1 MAEQT
6 TKKRTSTSTAAKK
19 PSTTGAKKTAASTTR
34 ARSNYTT
41 VKNKSNVPAP
51 SDKPTKK
58 SAQSDKPENSKTSNY
73 KSNTESKKPKKP
85 KDKSVKMVPYILIVA
100 AILLVMCFIANAVG
114 NQNNCLNGGSEGD
127 HPLGYVGYYLCEV
140 IFGILGPAAYA
151 IPLVLFNLA
160 IFWKTYKENDKSS
173 IKITLTV
180 CTIIVTSALLH
191 VFLNISDMETL
202 YGFVEMYEIG
212 AARTGGGIL
221 GGYIAW
227 GLAKIGKVPLAIFL
241 LIVTLIPLIL
251 FLVGTHPQAMIDK
264 ISAYVKVQRQKAAAE
279 KAKREEDEKYEQM
292 KAQKEEQKRQKKL
305 EEQRQRAADI
315 QRRQAD
321 DVQEKRVDQ
330 SSQSSQKK
338 TDDSDD
344 DVKINNSALIDDEDA
359 KYKSDAPTA
368 TAVKTDYDERSAT
381 SERTELNCKTM
392 DDEPEMKDEYRD
404 DRAVSEETVINLDS
418 MDDGYAENNVS
429 DTEYSEENNSANT
442 VKFVINKTENE
453 PPIED
458 YGAKEEDFGG
468 DLELTEA
475 EGYIVDEVTGEIIGE
490 KVPEVKPYN
499 FPPFDL
505 MKQGPESYAANEEE
519 IEKNT
524 KILGEI
530 FESFRVKINDEIAC
544 SCGPTV
550 TRYEIK
556 PAPGVKVKQ
565 IANLGDDIAMG
576 LAKSGVRIEAP
587 IPGKAAVGVEVPNDD
602 RSTVF
607 LRNIIESPEFQNHKS
622 KTAACLGADISGR
635 PVVFDIEKMPHLLV
649 AGTTG
654 SGKSICINSII
665 MSILYKAKPSEVKL
679 VLIDP
684 KKVEFNVYK
693 DIPHLSCKIVS
704 DPKKAAGALNSAVN
718 EMEKR
723 FKLIEQVGVRNITGY
738 NEITKNDPDMP
749 YMPKMVIIIDEL
761 ADLMMTAKEDVETA
775 ICRIAQKA
783 RAAGIH
789 LILGT
794 QRPSV
799 DVITGLIKA
808 NVPSRIA
815 FTVRSTVDSRTVID
829 IGGAEKLL
837 GMGDMLY
844 MPVGAPKPIRV
855 QGSFVGDA
863 EVEKIVDYIKANN
876 DPVVYD
882 SDFEKS
888 IDEEAAKCGNPKRSG
903 DDMAGGESEGGS
915 DSEDS
920 KFWEAIELAI
930 DAGKIST
937 SLLQR
942 RLEIGYGRAAK
953 IIDRLE
959 ERGFVG
965 PADGNKPR
973 KILVTHQDIAEAR
986 MKG

>member
-6 TKKRTSTSTAAKK
+6 TKKRA
-19 PSTTGAKKTAASTTR
+19 STTGTAKKTTASGTQK
-34 ARSNYTT
+34 NYST
-41 VKNKSNVPAP
+41 VRNKSNVPAP
-51 SDKPTKK
+51 SDKPARGMQPSGAAKNKPAPQKGGSNAKNKK
-58 SAQSDKPENSKTSNY
+58 KPE
-73 KSNTESKKPKKP
+73 
-85 KDKSVKMVPYILIVA
+85 DKSVKMVPYILIVS
-100 AILLVMCFIANAVG
+100 AILLVICFVANAFG
-114 NQNNCLNGGSEGD
+114 NQNNYLDGGSEGD
-127 HPLGYVGYYLCEV
+127 HPLGYVGYYLCEIILG
-140 IFGILGPAAYA
+140 IFGPAAYA

-160 IFWKTYKENDKSS
+160 IFWKTYNESKKTTV
-173 IKITLTV
+173 KIILTV
-180 CTIIVTSALLH
+180 ATIITTSALLH
-191 VFLNISDMETL
+191 VILNISDADMRYEFL
-202 YGFVEMYEIG
+202 EFYEMG
-212 AARTGGGIL
+212 AARMGGGIL

-227 GLAKIGKVPLAIFL
+227 GLASIGRAFLAIFI
-241 LIVTLIPLIL
+241 LIAILIPLVL
-251 FLVGTHPQAMIDK
+251 FLVGTHPQAMIDR
-264 ISAYVKVQRQKAAAE
+264 ISLWAKAQKAKADAE
-279 KAKREEDEKYEQM
+279 RARREDDEEYEQI
-292 KAQKEEQKRQKKL
+292 KAQKEELKRQRRLEAQRRKL
-305 EEQRQRAADI
+305 EEEKSRSAMESESESATNAVADTNDDEVTLNSAAF
-315 QRRQAD
+315 
-321 DVQEKRVDQ
+321 
-330 SSQSSQKK
+330 
-338 TDDSDD
+338 DD
-344 DVKINNSALIDDEDA
+344 DDATYKNDTNKTGAESFATDKDEINYGSI
-359 KYKSDAPTA
+359 
-368 TAVKTDYDERSAT
+368 
-381 SERTELNCKTM
+381 
-392 DDEPEMKDEYRD
+392 DDEPEMNDSYRENRNYSDEN
-404 DRAVSEETVINLDS
+404 VLNLDS
-418 MDDGYAENNVS
+418 VSDGYADEVDS
-429 DTEYSEENNSANT
+429 YAFGEDESENT
-442 VKFVINKTENE
+442 VKFVINKTEDE
-453 PPIED
+453 PPMED
-458 YGAKEEDFGG
+458 YGASEEDFGG
-468 DLELTEA
+468 DIDATGSGE
-475 EGYIVDEVTGEIIGE
+475 YIVDEATGEIIGE
-490 KVPEVKPYN
+490 KAPEVKVYN

-505 MKQGPESYAANEEE
+505 MKQGPSSYAANEEE

-524 KILGEI
+524 KILSETL
-530 FESFRVKINDEIAC
+530 ESFRVKINDEIAC

-587 IPGKAAVGVEVPNDD
+587 IPGKAAVGVEVPNDE

-738 NEITKNDPDMP
+738 NEITKNDPEMP

-815 FTVRSTVDSRTVID
+815 FTVRSAVDSRTVID

-863 EVEKIVDYIKANN
+863 EVERIVDYIKANN
-876 DPVVYD
+876 DPVIYD

-888 IDEEAAKCGNPKRSG
+888 IDEEAAKCGNPKRGG
-903 DDMAGGESEGGS
+903 DDIASGENEGGS

>member
-1 MAEQT
+1 MTNDTKDGTPMAQNT
-6 TKKRTSTSTAAKK
+6 TQKK
-19 PSTTGAKKTAASTTR
+19 PTAASQKKNVGATQTRTAQTRTTT
-34 ARSNYTT
+34 ARTTAQKVVRNNSNIPT
-41 VKNKSNVPAP
+41 P
-51 SDKPTKK
+51 SDKSPVPVKTAPKNNTGKGNASTQKGKAPQNKKTKSK
-58 SAQSDKPENSKTSNY
+58 ENKA
-73 KSNTESKKPKKP
+73 
-85 KDKSVKMVPYILIVA
+85 VQLIPYILIVVSV
-100 AILLVMCFIANAVG
+100 LFVMCFVTNAFCNPANY
-114 NQNNCLNGGSEGD
+114 LDGGSEGD
-127 HPLGYVGYYLCEV
+127 HALGYVGYYVCEV
-140 IFGILGPAAYA
+140 VLGIFGPAAYA
-151 IPLVLFNLA
+151 IPLVLLNLA
-160 IFWKTYKENDKSS
+160 LFWKNYVENEKTGV
-173 IKITLTV
+173 KIALTV
-180 CTIIVTSALLH
+180 STLIAISALLH
-191 VFLNISDMETL
+191 VLFNLDDVDMLSD
-202 YGFVEMYEIG
+202 FVELYEMG
-212 AARTGGGIL
+212 AARQGGGIL
-221 GGYIAW
+221 GGYIAF
-227 GLAKIGKVPLAIFL
+227 GLVKLGKVPLAIFIL
-241 LIVTLIPLIL
+241 VAVLIPLIL

-264 ISAYVKVQRQKAAAE
+264 ISAWAKEQKEAAAAD
-279 KAKREEDEKYEQM
+279 KARREDDKRYEQLQ
-292 KAQKEEQKRQKKL
+292 AQKEDLKRQKKL
-305 EEQRQRAADI
+305 EAQKKKLDEQRAQYYAQQESVKEESDGYEENERDDI
-315 QRRQAD
+315 M
-321 DVQEKRVDQ
+321 
-330 SSQSSQKK
+330 
-338 TDDSDD
+338 
-344 DVKINNSALIDDEDA
+344 INNAAFEESSEQYAEESESYDLDYSNLNSEPDMSDSFRENSEEKEEIILNLENIGDDF
-359 KYKSDAPTA
+359 
-368 TAVKTDYDERSAT
+368 DEFEEENIQNDSI
-381 SERTELNCKTM
+381 NFVINNP
-392 DDEPEMKDEYRD
+392 DDEPPM
-404 DRAVSEETVINLDS
+404 EE
-418 MDDGYAENNVS
+418 
-429 DTEYSEENNSANT
+429 
-442 VKFVINKTENE
+442 
-453 PPIED
+453 
-458 YGAKEEDFGG
+458 YGAAEDDFGG
-468 DLELTEA
+468 DLDATIA
-475 EGYIVDEVTGEIIGE
+475 EGYVVDEVTGEIIGD
-490 KVPEVKPYN
+490 KPAQIKPYK

-505 MKQGPESYAANEEE
+505 LKSGPASYAANQEE
-519 IEKNT
+519 IAKNT
-524 KILGEI
+524 RILRDTL
-530 FESFRVKINDEIAC
+530 ESFKVKINEVSC

-607 LRNIIESPEFQNHKS
+607 LRNIIEAPEFQNHKS
-622 KTAACLGADISGR
+622 RTAACLGADISGR
-635 PVVFDIEKMPHLLV
+635 PIVFDIEKMPHLLV

-693 DIPHLSCKIVS
+693 DIPHLSCRIVS

-738 NEITKNDPDMP
+738 NEITKDDPDMP
-749 YMPKMVIIIDEL
+749 YMPRMVIIIDEL

-815 FTVRSTVDSRTVID
+815 FTVRSMVDSRTVID
-829 IGGAEKLL
+829 ISGAEKLL

-855 QGSFVGDA
+855 QGAFVGDA
-863 EVEKIVDYIKANN
+863 EVEKIVDYIKDNN

-888 IDEEAAKCGNPKRSG
+888 IDEEAAKCGNPKRSASE
-903 DDMAGGESEGGS
+903 DMDNSEGGS
-915 DSEDS
+915 DSEDP

-973 KILVTHQDIAEAR
+973 KILVTHQDIAEKR
-986 MKG
+986 MNG

>member
-1 MAEQT
+1 MAERT
-6 TKKRTSTSTAAKK
+6 TQKK
-19 PSTTGAKKTAASTTR
+19 PSTTQTKRPSSAQSAKSGQKTVRNYSNVPKPGDKAPSTTR
-34 ARSNYTT
+34 NATSST
-41 VKNKSNVPAP
+41 NK
-51 SDKPTKK
+51 KPTSQKPTPKQEKPQSKK
-58 SAQSDKPENSKTSNY
+58 SG
-73 KSNTESKKPKKP
+73 ESKAEKF
-85 KDKSVKMVPYILIVA
+85 VPYILIVT
-100 AILLVMCFIANAVG
+100 AILLIMCFITNAFC
-114 NQNNCLNGGSEGD
+114 NPQNYLDGGSEGD
-127 HPLGYVGYYLCEV
+127 HALGYVGYYLCEIILG
-140 IFGILGPAAYA
+140 IFGSAAFA
-151 IPLVLFNLA
+151 IPLVLLNLA
-160 IFWKTYKENDKSS
+160 IFWKHYIENEKTVL
-173 IKITLTV
+173 KISLTV
-180 CTIIVTSALLH
+180 ATIVCISALLH
-191 VFLNISDMETL
+191 ILMNLDDVDMITN
-202 YGFVEMYEIG
+202 FVELYEMG

-221 GGYIAW
+221 GGYIAL
-227 GLAKIGKVPLAIFL
+227 GLVKIGRVPLALFVL
-241 LIVTLIPLIL
+241 VAVLIPLIL
-251 FLVGTHPQAMIDK
+251 FLVGTNPQAMIDK
-264 ISAYVKVQRQKAAAE
+264 ISHWIKEEKKKADAE
-279 KAKREEDEKYEQM
+279 KARRADDKRYEELA
-292 KAQKEEQKRQKKL
+292 AQRAELKRQKKL
-305 EEQRQRAADI
+305 EAQRKKLEAEKEKYYKNQVEDDEIEEEPISDSYGEDDESAEISLNSSAFDYEPDEAYAPISEPEELDYSNLSIEPVMNDEFRED
-315 QRRQAD
+315 RQASEVTLLNLETLDSNYETIEEGYEDGAESVNFVINSPD
-321 DVQEKRVDQ
+321 DQPPMEEYG
-330 SSQSSQKK
+330 
-338 TDDSDD
+338 
-344 DVKINNSALIDDEDA
+344 ADEDA
-359 KYKSDAPTA
+359 
-368 TAVKTDYDERSAT
+368 
-381 SERTELNCKTM
+381 
-392 DDEPEMKDEYRD
+392 
-404 DRAVSEETVINLDS
+404 
-418 MDDGYAENNVS
+418 
-429 DTEYSEENNSANT
+429 
-442 VKFVINKTENE
+442 
-453 PPIED
+453 
-458 YGAKEEDFGG
+458 FGG
-468 DLELTEA
+468 ELDPNLA
-475 EGYIVDEVTGEIIGE
+475 GKYVVDEITGEIIGE
-490 KVPEVKPYN
+490 RPSEIKPYK

-505 MKQGPESYAANEEE
+505 MKSGPASYAANQEE
-519 IEKNT
+519 IAKNT
-524 KILGEI
+524 RVLRDIL
-530 FESFRVKINDEIAC
+530 ESFKVKINEVSC

-587 IPGKAAVGVEVPNDD
+587 IPGKAAVGVEVPNDE

-622 KTAACLGADISGR
+622 KTAASLGSDISGR
-635 PVVFDIEKMPHLLV
+635 PIVFDIEKMPHLLV

-738 NEITKNDPDMP
+738 NEITKDDPDMP
-749 YMPKMVIIIDEL
+749 YMPRMVIIIDEL

-855 QGSFVGDA
+855 QGAFVGDA
-863 EVEKIVDYIKANN
+863 EVERIVEYIKDNN

-888 IDEEAAKCGNPKRSG
+888 IDEEAAKCGNPKRSSG
-903 DDMAGGESEGGS
+903 DDMPADAEGGS
-915 DSEDS
+915 DNEDP
-920 KFWEAIELAI
+920 KLWEAIELAI

-959 ERGFVG
+959 EKGFVG

-973 KILVTHQDIAEAR
+973 KILVTHQDIAEKR
-986 MKG
+986 FNG

>member
-1 MAEQT
+1 MRKNQT
-6 TKKRTSTSTAAKK
+6 TIQKDGNSMAQNTTPKKSGASMQKKPSAQTRTTAAK
-19 PSTTGAKKTAASTTR
+19 TTTAR
-34 ARSNYTT
+34 ATNQKVVRNNSNI
-41 VKNKSNVPAP
+41 PHP
-51 SDKPTKK
+51 SDKAPIPVKATPKNN
-58 SAQSDKPENSKTSNY
+58 NSSSQKG
-73 KSNTESKKPKKP
+73 KNTQNKKPQKKE
-85 KDKSVKMVPYILIVA
+85 SRAAQLVPYILIVIA
-100 AILLVMCFIANAVG
+100 VLFIMCFITNAFC
-114 NQNNCLNGGSEGD
+114 NPANCLDGGSEGD
-127 HPLGYVGYYLCEV
+127 HALGYIGYYICEIILG
-140 IFGILGPAAYA
+140 IFGPAAYA
-151 IPLVLFNLA
+151 IPLVLLNLA
-160 IFWKTYKENDKSS
+160 IFWKNYIENQKTTV
-173 IKITLTV
+173 KIVLTV
-180 CTIIVTSALLH
+180 STLVVISALLH
-191 VFLNISDMETL
+191 VIFNGSDVDMLSNFGEL
-202 YGFVEMYEIG
+202 YEMG
-212 AARTGGGIL
+212 AARQGGGIL
-221 GGYIAW
+221 GGYIAFA
-227 GLAKIGKVPLAIFL
+227 LVKIGKVPLAIFL
-241 LIVTLIPLIL
+241 LVAVLIPLVL

-264 ISAYVKVQRQKAAAE
+264 ISAWANEQKKAAA
-279 KAKREEDEKYEQM
+279 ADRARREEDKKYEQLQ
-292 KAQKEEQKRQKKL
+292 AQKEELKRQKKL
-305 EEQRQRAADI
+305 DAQKKKYDEQRAQYYAQQEQANDNVYPEEIDNGEEDI
-315 QRRQAD
+315 A
-321 DVQEKRVDQ
+321 
-330 SSQSSQKK
+330 
-338 TDDSDD
+338 
-344 DVKINNSALIDDEDA
+344 INNSAFDESAEQYADENES
-359 KYKSDAPTA
+359 YELDYSNLNSEPDMSDSFREDTDEPEKI
-368 TAVKTDYDERSAT
+368 VLNLENIGEDYDEISDE
-381 SERTELNCKTM
+381 STEDDSVRFVINNP
-392 DDEPEMKDEYRD
+392 DDEPPM
-404 DRAVSEETVINLDS
+404 EE
-418 MDDGYAENNVS
+418 
-429 DTEYSEENNSANT
+429 
-442 VKFVINKTENE
+442 
-453 PPIED
+453 
-458 YGAKEEDFGG
+458 YGAAEEDFGG
-468 DLELTEA
+468 DLEATLA
-475 EGYIVDEVTGEIIGE
+475 EGYVVDEITGEIIGE
-490 KVPEVKPYN
+490 KPAQIKPYK

-505 MKQGPESYAANEEE
+505 MKAGPASYAANQDE
-519 IEKNT
+519 IAKNT
-524 KILGEI
+524 RILRDTL
-530 FESFRVKINDEIAC
+530 ESFKVKINEVSC

-635 PVVFDIEKMPHLLV
+635 PIVFDIEKMPHLLV

-738 NEITKNDPDMP
+738 NEITKDDPDMP
-749 YMPKMVIIIDEL
+749 YMPRMVIIIDEL

-815 FTVRSTVDSRTVID
+815 FTVRSMVDSRTVID
-829 IGGAEKLL
+829 ISGAEKLL

-855 QGSFVGDA
+855 QGAFVGDS
-863 EVEKIVDYIKANN
+863 EVEKIVDYIKDNN

-888 IDEEAAKCGNPKRSG
+888 IDEEAAKCGNPKRSSS
-903 DDMAGGESEGGS
+903 DDMDSSEGGS
-915 DSEDS
+915 DSEDP

-973 KILVTHQDIAEAR
+973 KILVTHQDIAEKR
-986 MKG
+986 MNG

>member
-1 MAEQT
+1 MAEKTTQT
-6 TKKRTSTSTAAKK
+6 KPRSTAA
-19 PSTTGAKKTAASTTR
+19 
-34 ARSNYTT
+34 RSSSSQKT
-41 VKNKSNVPAP
+41 VKNYSNVPKP
-51 SDKPTKK
+51 SDKAPAELKSGKGSQNGNKNQKNTK
-58 SAQSDKPENSKTSNY
+58 NSK
-73 KSNTESKKPKKP
+73 
-85 KDKSVKMVPYILIVA
+85 DAGSVKLIPYILIVVA
-100 AILLVMCFIANAVG
+100 LLLIMCYVTNAFC
-114 NQNNCLNGGSEGD
+114 NPDNYLDGGSEGD
-127 HPLGYVGYYLCEV
+127 HALGYVGYYVCEIILG
-140 IFGILGPAAYA
+140 IFGPAAYA
-151 IPLVLFNLA
+151 IPLFLLNLA
-160 IFWKTYKENDKSS
+160 LFWRNYVENKKTVTKVV
-173 IKITLTV
+173 LTV
-180 CTIIVTSALLH
+180 CTMIVASALLH
-191 VFLNISDMETL
+191 VLLNIGDSD
-202 YGFVEMYEIG
+202 YAYSFVEFYEMG
-212 AARTGGGIL
+212 AARSGGGIL
-221 GGYIAW
+221 GGYLGFA
-227 GLAKIGKVPLAIFL
+227 LVKIGKAPIAIFL
-241 LIVTLIPLIL
+241 LIAVLIPLIL

-264 ISAYVKVQRQKAAAE
+264 ISAWVKEQKKIADAE
-279 KAKREEDEKYEQM
+279 RAKREDDKEYERLKAEREDI
-292 KAQKEEQKRQKKL
+292 KRQKKL
-305 EEQRQRAADI
+305 DAQRKKLE
-315 QRRQAD
+315 D
-321 DVQEKRVDQ
+321 DRLEYEN
-330 SSQSSQKK
+330 SSDGEYML
-338 TDDSDD
+338 DDPYDNENEATEA
-344 DVKINNSALIDDEDA
+344 IINSAVFDDPSLA
-359 KYKSDAPTA
+359 
-368 TAVKTDYDERSAT
+368 DEAD
-381 SERTELNCKTM
+381 TELSFASLNE
-392 DDEPEMKDEYRD
+392 EPVMNDSYRD
-404 DRAVSEETVINLDS
+404 DRNDDVEAINFSSLE
-418 MDDGYAENNVS
+418 MDDEMNTAVF
-429 DTEYSEENNSANT
+429 DDEEDDADSI
-442 VKFVINKTENE
+442 KFVINDPNAE
-453 PPIED
+453 PPMEE
-458 YGAKEEDFGG
+458 YGADDSMFGG
-468 DLELTEA
+468 EVEA
-475 EGYIVDEVTGEIIGE
+475 GAKNYVVDEVTGEIIGE
-490 KVPEVKPYN
+490 KQEEIRPYK
-499 FPPFDL
+499 FPPFNL
-505 MKQGPESYAANEEE
+505 LKEGPASYAANQEE
-519 IEKNT
+519 IAKNT
-524 KILGEI
+524 RVLKEIL
-530 FESFRVKINDEIAC
+530 ESFKVKITDVSC

-607 LRNIIESPEFQNHKS
+607 LRNIIESQDFQNHKS

-693 DIPHLSCKIVS
+693 DIPHLSCRIVS

-723 FKLIEQVGVRNITGY
+723 FKLIEQVGVRNIAGY
-738 NEITKNDPDMP
+738 NEMTKDDPDMP
-749 YMPKMVIIIDEL
+749 YMPRMVIIIDEL

-829 IGGAEKLL
+829 VGGAEKLL

-844 MPVGAPKPIRV
+844 MPVGAPKPIRI
-855 QGSFVGDA
+855 QGAFVGDA
-863 EVEKIVDYIKANN
+863 EVEKIVDYIKDHN

-888 IDEEAAKCGNPKRSG
+888 IDEEAAKCGNPKRSN
-903 DDMAGGESEGGS
+903 DDMGDMDAGS
-915 DSEDS
+915 DNEDP
-920 KFWEAIELAI
+920 KFWDAIELAI

-973 KILVTHQDIAEAR
+973 KILVTHEDIAEKR
-986 MKG
+986 ING

>member
-1 MAEQT
+1 MAQNT
-6 TKKRTSTSTAAKK
+6 TPKKTNTSSQKK
-19 PSTTGAKKTAASTTR
+19 PATQTRSTQARTTASRNTNQKVVR
-34 ARSNYTT
+34 N
-41 VKNKSNVPAP
+41 NSNVPHP
-51 SDKPTKK
+51 SDKAPVPVKQQPPKNNTGKGGNTNIQKGKAPQNKK
-58 SAQSDKPENSKTSNY
+58 TVKK
-73 KSNTESKKPKKP
+73 ESKAAQL
-85 KDKSVKMVPYILIVA
+85 VPYILIVVA
-100 AILLVMCFIANAVG
+100 VLFVMCFVTNAFCNPANY
-114 NQNNCLNGGSEGD
+114 LDGSEGD
-127 HPLGYVGYYLCEV
+127 HALGYVGYYVCEIV
-140 IFGILGPAAYA
+140 LGIFGPAAYA
-151 IPLVLFNLA
+151 IPLVLLNLA
-160 IFWKTYKENDKSS
+160 LFWKNYMENEK
-173 IKITLTV
+173 IGVKITLTV
-180 CTIIVTSALLH
+180 STLITISALLH
-191 VFLNISDMETL
+191 IILNVDDVDMLTNFGEL
-202 YGFVEMYEIG
+202 YEMG
-212 AARTGGGIL
+212 AARQGGGIL
-221 GGYIAW
+221 GGYIAL
-227 GLAKIGKVPLAIFL
+227 GLVKIGKVPLAIFI
-241 LIVTLIPLIL
+241 LIAVLIPLVL

-264 ISAYVKVQRQKAAAE
+264 ISAWV
-279 KAKREEDEKYEQM
+279 
-292 KAQKEEQKRQKKL
+292 KAQKEAAAADRARREDDKRYEQLQAEKEDLKRQKKL
-305 EEQRQRAADI
+305 EAQKKKFDEQRAQYYA
-315 QRRQAD
+315 
-321 DVQEKRVDQ
+321 
-330 SSQSSQKK
+330 QKEANEEEIS
-338 TDDSDD
+338 DYAENDSDD
-344 DVKINNSALIDDEDA
+344 DVVINNAAFEESDEQYADESQS
-359 KYKSDAPTA
+359 YELDYSNLNSEPDMSDSFRESSDTNDEI
-368 TAVKTDYDERSAT
+368 VLNLENIGDYDEF
-381 SERTELNCKTM
+381 
-392 DDEPEMKDEYRD
+392 
-404 DRAVSEETVINLDS
+404 EE
-418 MDDGYAENNVS
+418 
-429 DTEYSEENNSANT
+429 EENIEDNS
-442 VKFVINKTENE
+442 VKFVINNPDDE
-453 PPIED
+453 PPMEE
-458 YGAKEEDFGG
+458 YGADEDDFGG
-468 DLELTEA
+468 DLDATLA
-475 EGYIVDEVTGEIIGE
+475 EGYVVDQVTGEIIGE
-490 KVPEVKPYN
+490 RPAQMKPYK

-505 MKQGPESYAANEEE
+505 LKSGPASYAANQDE
-519 IEKNT
+519 ISKNT
-524 KILGEI
+524 RILRDTL
-530 FESFRVKINDEIAC
+530 ESFKVKINEVSC

-607 LRNIIESPEFQNHKS
+607 LRNIIEAPEFQNHKS

-635 PVVFDIEKMPHLLV
+635 PIVFDIEKMPHLLV

-693 DIPHLSCKIVS
+693 DIPHLSCRIVS

-738 NEITKNDPDMP
+738 NEITKDDPDMP
-749 YMPKMVIIIDEL
+749 YMPRMVIIIDEL

-815 FTVRSTVDSRTVID
+815 FTVRSMVDSRTVID
-829 IGGAEKLL
+829 ISGAEKLL

-855 QGSFVGDA
+855 QGAFVGDA
-863 EVEKIVDYIKANN
+863 EVEKIVDYIKDNN

-888 IDEEAAKCGNPKRSG
+888 IDEEAAKCGNPKRSTS
-903 DDMAGGESEGGS
+903 DDMDRDSDGGS
-915 DSEDS
+915 DSEDP

-973 KILVTHQDIAEAR
+973 KILVTHQDIAEKR
-986 MKG
+986 MNG

>member
-1 MAEQT
+1 MWQCDAETSHIHGKGREKMADKTRQ
-6 TKKRTSTSTAAKK
+6 
-19 PSTTGAKKTAASTTR
+19 KKTDD
-34 ARSNYTT
+34 RSSGGNGSRSV
-41 VKNKSNVPAP
+41 VKKES
-51 SDKPTKK
+51 SDKSRRNDKENTQKK
-58 SAQSDKPENSKTSNY
+58 NGGG
-73 KSNTESKKPKKP
+73 
-85 KDKSVKMVPYILIVA
+85 SVKLVPYILIVA
-100 AILLVMCFIANAVG
+100 ALLLVMCFVTNAFC
-114 NQNNCLNGGSEGD
+114 NPDNYLDGGSEGD
-127 HPLGYVGYYLCEV
+127 HALGYVGYYICEIILG
-140 IFGILGPAAYA
+140 IFGPAAYA
-151 IPLVLFNLA
+151 IPFVLFNLA
-160 IFWKTYKENDKSS
+160 IFWRNYIENEKTGL
-173 IKITLTV
+173 KIFLTV
-180 CTIIVTSALLH
+180 STIITVSALLH
-191 VFLNISDMETL
+191 VLLNIHDADTA
-202 YGFVEMYEIG
+202 YTFVEFYEMG
-212 AARTGGGIL
+212 AARSGGGIL
-221 GGYIAW
+221 GGYIAFA
-227 GLAKIGKVPLAIFL
+227 LVSIGKVPLALFL
-241 LIVTLIPLIL
+241 LIAILIPLLL
-251 FLVGTHPQAMIDK
+251 FMVGTHPQAMIDK
-264 ISAYVKVQRQKAAAE
+264 ISEYIKRKRLEAAAE
-279 KAKREEDEKYEQM
+279 RARREDDRRYEEIR
-292 KAQKEEQKRQKKL
+292 AQKEEEKRRRKL
-305 EEQRQRAADI
+305 EAKKARDEEADAYTDDDGAVDDTVNDDA
-315 QRRQAD
+315 AD
-321 DVQEKRVDQ
+321 DVHIDMTGFEDMHEYDTA
-330 SSQSSQKK
+330 SENK
-338 TDDSDD
+338 TDEISYGMAHDESADE
-344 DVKINNSALIDDEDA
+344 KINYDSLYGEPDM
-359 KYKSDAPTA
+359 SDSFREQIQIP
-368 TAVKTDYDERSAT
+368 YDIS
-381 SERTELNCKTM
+381 
-392 DDEPEMKDEYRD
+392 
-404 DRAVSEETVINLDS
+404 
-418 MDDGYAENNVS
+418 S
-429 DTEYSEENNSANT
+429 DTEDASEIDAVFDDDADSDS
-442 VKFVINKTENE
+442 VRFVINDPNSE
-453 PPIED
+453 PPMEE
-458 YGAKEEDFGG
+458 YGADDDMFGG
-468 DLELTEA
+468 EIGAAGSGE
-475 EGYIVDEVTGEIIGE
+475 YVVDEVTGEIIGE
-490 KVPEVKPYN
+490 CQSQIKPYK
-499 FPPFDL
+499 FPPFNL
-505 MKQGPESYAANEEE
+505 LKEGPASYAANEEE
-519 IEKNT
+519 ISKNT
-524 KILGEI
+524 RVLKEIL
-530 FESFRVKINDEIAC
+530 ESFKVRITDVSC

-607 LRNIIESPEFQNHKS
+607 LRNIIESQDFQNHKS

-693 DIPHLSCKIVS
+693 DIPHLSCRIVS

-723 FKLIEQVGVRNITGY
+723 FKLIEQVGVRNIAGY
-738 NEITKNDPDMP
+738 NEITKDDPDMP
-749 YMPKMVIIIDEL
+749 YMPRMVIIIDEL

-829 IGGAEKLL
+829 VGGAEKLL

-844 MPVGAPKPIRV
+844 MPVGAPKPIRI
-855 QGSFVGDA
+855 QGAFVGDA
-863 EVEKIVDYIKANN
+863 EVEKIVDYIKDHN

-888 IDEEAAKCGNPKRSG
+888 IDEEAAKCGNSKRSSDDVSDG
-903 DDMAGGESEGGS
+903 DVGG
-915 DSEDS
+915 DSEDP
-920 KFWEAIELAI
+920 KFWDAIELAI

-973 KILVTHQDIAEAR
+973 KILVTHQDIAERR
-986 MKG
+986 MNG

>member
-1 MAEQT
+1 MADKTRQ
-6 TKKRTSTSTAAKK
+6 
-19 PSTTGAKKTAASTTR
+19 KKTDD
-34 ARSNYTT
+34 RSAG
-41 VKNKSNVPAP
+41 KSNSRSVMKNES
-51 SDKPTKK
+51 SDKSRRNDKDNTQKKK
-58 SAQSDKPENSKTSNY
+58 SGG
-73 KSNTESKKPKKP
+73 
-85 KDKSVKMVPYILIVA
+85 SVKLIPYILIVA
-100 AILLVMCFIANAVG
+100 AVLLVMCFVTNAFC
-114 NQNNCLNGGSEGD
+114 NPDNYLDGGSEGD
-127 HPLGYVGYYLCEV
+127 HALGYGGYYICEIILG
-140 IFGILGPAAYA
+140 IFGPGAYV

-160 IFWKTYKENDKSS
+160 IFWRNYIENEKTGLKIFLTVSS
-173 IKITLTV
+173 IITV
-180 CTIIVTSALLH
+180 SALLH
-191 VFLNISDMETL
+191 VLLNIHDADTAYTFIEF
-202 YGFVEMYEIG
+202 YEMG
-212 AARTGGGIL
+212 AARSGGGIL
-221 GGYIAW
+221 GGYIAFA
-227 GLAKIGKVPLAIFL
+227 LVSIGKVPLALFL
-241 LIVTLIPLIL
+241 LIAILIPLLL
-251 FLVGTHPQAMIDK
+251 FMFGTHPQAMIDK
-264 ISAYVKVQRQKAAAE
+264 ISEYVKRKRLEAAAE
-279 KAKREEDEKYEQM
+279 RARREDDRRYEEM
-292 KAQKEEQKRQKKL
+292 RAQKQEEKRRRRL
-305 EEQRQRAADI
+305 EEKKARDEEADNYADDGDTAGDTVNYEA
-315 QRRQAD
+315 AD
-321 DVQEKRVDQ
+321 DVHIDMSELDEPHEYVNAQ
-330 SSQSSQKK
+330 SEELMPEPTSHSAAS
-338 TDDSDD
+338 DDSPEERINFDSLYGEPDMSDSFREERRVPDEPSYDGADTAASDAVFDD
-344 DVKINNSALIDDEDA
+344 DAD
-359 KYKSDAPTA
+359 SDS
-368 TAVKTDYDERSAT
+368 VR
-381 SERTELNCKTM
+381 
-392 DDEPEMKDEYRD
+392 
-404 DRAVSEETVINLDS
+404 
-418 MDDGYAENNVS
+418 
-429 DTEYSEENNSANT
+429 
-442 VKFVINKTENE
+442 FVINDPDSE
-453 PPIED
+453 PPMEE
-458 YGAKEEDFGG
+458 YGADDDMFGG
-468 DLELTEA
+468 EIGAAGSGE
-475 EGYIVDEVTGEIIGE
+475 YVVDEITGEIIGE
-490 KVPEVKPYN
+490 RPSQIKPYK
-499 FPPFDL
+499 FPPFNL
-505 MKQGPESYAANEEE
+505 LKEGPASYAANQDE
-519 IEKNT
+519 ISKNT
-524 KILGEI
+524 RVLKEIL
-530 FESFRVKINDEIAC
+530 ESFKVKITDVSC

-607 LRNIIESPEFQNHKS
+607 LRNIIESQDFQNHKS

-693 DIPHLSCKIVS
+693 DIPHLSCRIVS

-723 FKLIEQVGVRNITGY
+723 FKLIEQVGVRNIAGY
-738 NEITKNDPDMP
+738 NEITKDDPDMP
-749 YMPKMVIIIDEL
+749 YMPRMVIIIDEL

-829 IGGAEKLL
+829 VGGAEKLL

-844 MPVGAPKPIRV
+844 MPVGAPKPIRI
-855 QGSFVGDA
+855 QGAFVGDA
-863 EVEKIVDYIKANN
+863 EVEKIVDYIKDNN

-888 IDEEAAKCGNPKRSG
+888 IDEEAAKCGNPKRSA
-903 DDMAGGESEGGS
+903 DDMSDGDAGG
-915 DSEDS
+915 DSEDP
-920 KFWEAIELAI
+920 KFWDAIELAI

-973 KILVTHQDIAEAR
+973 KILVTHQDIAEKR
-986 MKG
+986 MNG

>member
-1 MAEQT
+1 MAQNTTQKKTTASTQRKPAGATQT
-6 TKKRTSTSTAAKK
+6 KNGQTRSAVARTTNQKVVRNNSNVPTPNDKAPVPVKAAPKSSAGKGTEAAKK
-19 PSTTGAKKTAASTTR
+19 G
-34 ARSNYTT
+34 
-41 VKNKSNVPAP
+41 KNKQN
-51 SDKPTKK
+51 KK
-58 SAQSDKPENSKTSNY
+58 IKNKEN
-73 KSNTESKKPKKP
+73 
-85 KDKSVKMVPYILIVA
+85 KSVQLIPYILIVVS
-100 AILLVMCFIANAVG
+100 ILFVMCFVTNAFC
-114 NQNNCLNGGSEGD
+114 NPQNYLDGGSEGD
-127 HPLGYVGYYLCEV
+127 HALGYVGYYVCEIV
-140 IFGILGPAAYA
+140 LGIFGPAAYA
-151 IPLVLFNLA
+151 IPLVLLNLA
-160 IFWKTYKENDKSS
+160 MFWKNYMENEKTGV
-173 IKITLTV
+173 KITLTV
-180 CTIIVTSALLH
+180 STLIAISALLH
-191 VFLNISDMETL
+191 VLLNIDEVDMLTN
-202 YGFVEMYEIG
+202 FVELYEMG
-212 AARTGGGIL
+212 AARQGGGIL
-221 GGYIAW
+221 GGYIAL
-227 GLAKIGKVPLAIFL
+227 GLVKLGRVPLAIFIL
-241 LIVTLIPLIL
+241 VAVLIPLIL

-264 ISAYVKVQRQKAAAE
+264 ISAWASEQKKAAA
-279 KAKREEDEKYEQM
+279 ADRARREEDKKYEKLQ
-292 KAQKEEQKRQKKL
+292 AQKEDLKRQKKL
-305 EEQRQRAADI
+305 EAQ
-315 QRRQAD
+315 
-321 DVQEKRVDQ
+321 
-330 SSQSSQKK
+330 QKK
-338 TDDSDD
+338 LDEQKAQYYAQKEEVKEENTGVDGDSDD
-344 DVKINNSALIDDEDA
+344 VIINNAVFDEPAEQYADESESYELDYSNLNSEPDMSDSLREDSDDKEEIVLNLENIGDDYEQLDGEDNPQDD
-359 KYKSDAPTA
+359 SIRFVINNP
-368 TAVKTDYDERSAT
+368 
-381 SERTELNCKTM
+381 
-392 DDEPEMKDEYRD
+392 DDEPPM
-404 DRAVSEETVINLDS
+404 EE
-418 MDDGYAENNVS
+418 
-429 DTEYSEENNSANT
+429 
-442 VKFVINKTENE
+442 
-453 PPIED
+453 
-458 YGAKEEDFGG
+458 YGAAEDDFGG
-468 DLELTEA
+468 DLDATLA
-475 EGYIVDEVTGEIIGE
+475 EGYVVDEVTGEIIGDR
-490 KVPEVKPYN
+490 PAQIKPYK

-505 MKQGPESYAANEEE
+505 LKSGPASYAANQEE
-519 IEKNT
+519 ISKNT
-524 KILGEI
+524 RILRDTL
-530 FESFRVKINDEIAC
+530 ESFKVKINEVSC

-607 LRNIIESPEFQNHKS
+607 LRNIIEAPEFQNHKS

-635 PVVFDIEKMPHLLV
+635 PIVFDIEKMPHLLV

-693 DIPHLSCKIVS
+693 DIPHLSCRIVS

-738 NEITKNDPDMP
+738 NEITKDDPDMP
-749 YMPKMVIIIDEL
+749 YMPRMVIIIDEL

-815 FTVRSTVDSRTVID
+815 FTVRSMVDSRTVID
-829 IGGAEKLL
+829 ISGAEKLL

-855 QGSFVGDA
+855 QGAFVGDA
-863 EVEKIVDYIKANN
+863 EVEKIVDYIKDNN

-888 IDEEAAKCGNPKRSG
+888 IDEEAAKCGNPKRSAS
-903 DDMAGGESEGGS
+903 DDMDSSEGNS
-915 DSEDS
+915 DSEDP

-973 KILVTHQDIAEAR
+973 KILVTHQDIAEKR
-986 MKG
+986 MNG

>member
-1 MAEQT
+1 MAE
-6 TKKRTSTSTAAKK
+6 KSTQ
-19 PSTTGAKKTAASTTR
+19 KKTATTQTKKTTTTTQARKPASSTQTKK
-34 ARSNYTT
+34 TT
-41 VKNKSNVPAP
+41 VATQTKRPASVQSARTSQATVRNYSNVPKP
-51 SDKPTKK
+51 SDKAPAPTKATTAK
-58 SAQSDKPENSKTSNY
+58 GGKKGNVETKT
-73 KSNTESKKPKKP
+73 KVKVKGESRAEKFI
-85 KDKSVKMVPYILIVA
+85 PYILIVT
-100 AILLVMCFIANAVG
+100 AILLIMCYVTNAFC
-114 NQNNCLNGGSEGD
+114 NPRNYLNSGGEGD
-127 HPLGYVGYYLCEV
+127 HTLGYVGYYICEIV
-140 IFGILGPAAYA
+140 LGIFGPAAYA
-151 IPLVLFNLA
+151 IPLVLLNLA
-160 IFWKTYKENDKSS
+160 LFWKNYKENEKTAL
-173 IKITLTV
+173 KITLTV
-180 CTIIVTSALLH
+180 STLICISALLH
-191 VFLNISDMETL
+191 ILLNIDDVDMITN
-202 YGFVEMYEIG
+202 FVELYEMG
-212 AARTGGGIL
+212 SAREGGGIL
-221 GGYIAW
+221 GGYIAL
-227 GLAKIGKVPLAIFL
+227 GLVKIGRVPLAIFVL
-241 LIVTLIPLIL
+241 VAVLIPLIL
-251 FLVGTHPQAMIDK
+251 FLVGTNPQAMIDK
-264 ISAYVKVQRQKAAAE
+264 ISLWAAE
-279 KAKREEDEKYEQM
+279 QKKKSDAERARREEDKKYEEIA
-292 KAQKEEQKRQKKL
+292 AQREELKRQKKL
-305 EEQRQRAADI
+305 EAQRKKLEEEKEKYYAEPKATEDDTYSDYSDETYTE
-315 QRRQAD
+315 D
-321 DVQEKRVDQ
+321 DVVFNSAALED
-330 SSQSSQKK
+330 
-338 TDDSDD
+338 TDD
-344 DVKINNSALIDDEDA
+344 VYEDQT
-359 KYKSDAPTA
+359 YS
-368 TAVKTDYDERSAT
+368 
-381 SERTELNCKTM
+381 
-392 DDEPEMKDEYRD
+392 EPEETTEINYSNLNSEPVMNDEYRE
-404 DRAVSEETVINLDS
+404 DREASDGIKLNLDM
-418 MDDGYAENNVS
+418 MDDDYMNEDDAENDEDSVN
-429 DTEYSEENNSANT
+429 
-442 VKFVINKTENE
+442 FVINNPDDQ
-453 PPIED
+453 PPVEE
-458 YGAKEEDFGG
+458 YGAADDAFGG
-468 DLELTEA
+468 DLSATLA
-475 EGYIVDEVTGEIIGE
+475 EGYVVDAVTGEIIGQKQSE
-490 KVPEVKPYN
+490 IKPYK

-505 MKQGPESYAANEEE
+505 LKGGPASYAANQDE
-519 IEKNT
+519 ISKNT
-524 KILGEI
+524 RVLRDIL
-530 FESFRVKINDEIAC
+530 ESFKVKINEVSC

-587 IPGKAAVGVEVPNDD
+587 IPGKAAVGVEVPNED

-607 LRNIIESPEFQNHKS
+607 LRNIIEAPEFQNHKS

-635 PVVFDIEKMPHLLV
+635 PIVFDIEKMPHLLV

-738 NEITKNDPDMP
+738 NEITKDDPDMP
-749 YMPKMVIIIDEL
+749 YMPRMVIIIDEL

-855 QGSFVGDA
+855 QGAFVGDA
-863 EVEKIVDYIKANN
+863 EVEKIVDYIKDNN

-903 DDMAGGESEGGS
+903 GDDMPMDSDGGS
-915 DSEDS
+915 DSEDP
-920 KFWEAIELAI
+920 KLWEAIELAI

-973 KILVTHQDIAEAR
+973 KILVTHQDIAEKR
-986 MKG
+986 SNG

>member
-1 MAEQT
+1 
-6 TKKRTSTSTAAKK
+6 
-19 PSTTGAKKTAASTTR
+19 
-34 ARSNYTT
+34 
-41 VKNKSNVPAP
+41 
-51 SDKPTKK
+51 
-58 SAQSDKPENSKTSNY
+58 
-73 KSNTESKKPKKP
+73 
-85 KDKSVKMVPYILIVA
+85 
-100 AILLVMCFIANAVG
+100 
-114 NQNNCLNGGSEGD
+114 
-127 HPLGYVGYYLCEV
+127 
-140 IFGILGPAAYA
+140 
-151 IPLVLFNLA
+151 
-160 IFWKTYKENDKSS
+160 
-173 IKITLTV
+173 
-180 CTIIVTSALLH
+180 
-191 VFLNISDMETL
+191 
-202 YGFVEMYEIG
+202 
-212 AARTGGGIL
+212 
-221 GGYIAW
+221 
-227 GLAKIGKVPLAIFL
+227 
-241 LIVTLIPLIL
+241 
-251 FLVGTHPQAMIDK
+251 
-264 ISAYVKVQRQKAAAE
+264 
-279 KAKREEDEKYEQM
+279 
-292 KAQKEEQKRQKKL
+292 
-305 EEQRQRAADI
+305 
-315 QRRQAD
+315 
-321 DVQEKRVDQ
+321 
-330 SSQSSQKK
+330 
-338 TDDSDD
+338 
-344 DVKINNSALIDDEDA
+344 
-359 KYKSDAPTA
+359 
-368 TAVKTDYDERSAT
+368 
-381 SERTELNCKTM
+381 
-392 DDEPEMKDEYRD
+392 
-404 DRAVSEETVINLDS
+404 
-418 MDDGYAENNVS
+418 
-429 DTEYSEENNSANT
+429 
-442 VKFVINKTENE
+442 
-453 PPIED
+453 
-458 YGAKEEDFGG
+458 
-468 DLELTEA
+468 
-475 EGYIVDEVTGEIIGE
+475 
-490 KVPEVKPYN
+490 
-499 FPPFDL
+499 
-505 MKQGPESYAANEEE
+505 MKQGPSSYAANEEE

-524 KILGEI
+524 KILSETL
-530 FESFRVKINDEIAC
+530 ESFRVKINDEIAC

-587 IPGKAAVGVEVPNDD
+587 IPGKAAVGVEVPNDE

-738 NEITKNDPDMP
+738 NEITKNDPEMP

-815 FTVRSTVDSRTVID
+815 FTVRSAVDSRTVID

-888 IDEEAAKCGNPKRSG
+888 IDEEAAKCGNPKRTS

-915 DSEDS
+915 DSEDA

>member
-6 TKKRTSTSTAAKK
+6 TKKRA
-19 PSTTGAKKTAASTTR
+19 STTGTAKKTTTTASKKTT
-34 ARSNYTT
+34 ATSAQKNYST
-41 VKNKSNVPAP
+41 VKNKSNVPTH
-51 SDKPTKK
+51 SDKPTGKSMQPSGAAKNKPAPKK
-58 SAQSDKPENSKTSNY
+58 ENTNVKAKKKPE
-73 KSNTESKKPKKP
+73 
-85 KDKSVKMVPYILIVA
+85 DKSVKMVPYILIVSA
-100 AILLVMCFIANAVG
+100 LLLIMCFITNAIG
-114 NQNNCLNGGSEGD
+114 NQNNYLDGGSEGD
-127 HPLGYVGYYLCEV
+127 HPLGYVGYYLCEI
-140 IFGILGPAAYA
+140 IFGIIGPAAYA
-151 IPLVLFNLA
+151 IPLVLLNLA
-160 IFWKTYKENDKSS
+160 IFWRNYTENEKTKV
-173 IKITLTV
+173 KIILTV
-180 CTIIVTSALLH
+180 CTIITASALLH
-191 VFLNISDMETL
+191 VFINIDSMDMSYTF
-202 YGFVEMYEIG
+202 GEMYEMG
-212 AARTGGGIL
+212 AARLGGGLI

-227 GLAKIGKVPLAIFL
+227 GLVAIGKVPLAIFL
-241 LIVTLIPLIL
+241 LIATLIPLIL

-264 ISAYVKVQRQKAAAE
+264 ISIWAKAQKE
-279 KAKREEDEKYEQM
+279 KADAERARREEDEEYEQL
-292 KAQKEEQKRQKKL
+292 KAQREELKRQKKL
-305 EEQRQRAADI
+305 EAQRKKLEEEKSRRVTQSDDEEESTVAAD
-315 QRRQAD
+315 D
-321 DVQEKRVDQ
+321 DDEVTLNSSAFDDDDEKYRDDT
-330 SSQSSQKK
+330 KK
-338 TDDSDD
+338 TADKPSTTEKNEINYGSMDS
-344 DVKINNSALIDDEDA
+344 
-359 KYKSDAPTA
+359 
-368 TAVKTDYDERSAT
+368 
-381 SERTELNCKTM
+381 
-392 DDEPEMKDEYRD
+392 EPEMNDSYRD
-404 DRAVSEETVINLDS
+404 DRDYSDETVLNLDS
-418 MDDGYAENNVS
+418 VDDTYTDENYVYEPEDS
-429 DTEYSEENNSANT
+429 DTENT
-442 VKFVINKTENE
+442 VKFVINKTEDE
-453 PPIED
+453 PPMQD
-458 YGAKEEDFGG
+458 YGANEEDFGG
-468 DLELTEA
+468 DIDATVTGE
-475 EGYIVDEVTGEIIGE
+475 YIVDEVTGEIIGE
-490 KVPEVKPYN
+490 KAPEVKVYN

-505 MKQGPESYAANEEE
+505 MKQGPSSYAANEEE

-524 KILGEI
+524 KILSETL
-530 FESFRVKINDEIAC
+530 ESFKVKINDEIAC

-587 IPGKAAVGVEVPNDD
+587 IPGKAAVGVEVPNDE

-738 NEITKNDPDMP
+738 NEITKNDPEMP

-815 FTVRSTVDSRTVID
+815 FTVRSAVDSRTVID

-888 IDEEAAKCGNPKRSG
+888 IDEEAAKCGNPKRNS